1 MQYLQTSF
9 WTFTKKIFKR
19 HTHTVALGSE
29 FQKMKWNDEDRNN
42 YWNLDLNRET
52 IPEISDFVYMPTR
65 VSSLVGERI
74 WVSDVSEDLYCQ
86 TGRMAPKPRMGR
98 SWSRLSSEL
107 SLEFL
112 LPMLSAQ
119 LYPTQLLSLF
129 SCFETIIRSILVH
142 FNFIGSLWI
151 LVSNFNES
159 NWYF

>member
-9 WTFTKKIFKR
+9 WTFTKNFFKR
-19 HTHTVALGSE
+19 LTHTVALGSE

-74 WVSDVSEDLYCQ
+74 WVSIRTFRTTSIARLAEW
-86 TGRMAPKPRMGR
+86 PRMGR

-107 SLEFL
+107 SLEFQ
-112 LPMLSAQ
+112 LPTLASYALSSIVPYSITLIIQ
-119 LYPTQLLSLF
+119 LFWNYYQIDFGPF
-129 SCFETIIRSILVH
+129 
-142 FNFIGSLWI
+142 
-151 LVSNFNES
+151 
-159 NWYF
+159 